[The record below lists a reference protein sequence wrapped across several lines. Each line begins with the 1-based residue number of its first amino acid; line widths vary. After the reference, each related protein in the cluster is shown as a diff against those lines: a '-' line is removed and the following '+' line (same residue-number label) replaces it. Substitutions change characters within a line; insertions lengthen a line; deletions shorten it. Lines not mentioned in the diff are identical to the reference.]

1 MTGEIPQ
8 YTITDLPD
16 GYVED
21 SEQNISEDDF
31 VCKVYYNEE
40 SDRSIYFDY
49 AYMQQGTAW
58 TYVTEDAENIAVT
71 VNGLEGEMFLTDD
84 WENTRNTIT
93 WFDPQTNIQFSLNA
107 NVNQDD
113 ILHIAESV
121 SLLKT
126 EN

>member
-1 MTGEIPQ
+1 MGCMMEAVSIFKVKTMAP
-8 YTITDLPD
+8 YNSFANHLPK
-16 GYVED
+16 
-21 SEQNISEDDF
+21 F
-31 VCKVYYNEE
+31 M
-40 SDRSIYFDY
+40 Y

-121 SLLKT
+121 SLVKT
-126 EN
+126 EK